1 MSDNYEDEY
10 VLLNINN
17 VLLDLVEPWDN
28 TDIIVCGGYY
38 SVSFGESDTLSGTVV
53 IFICVVNIETKCLPM
68 KYYSYIE

>member
-17 VLLDLVEPWDN
+17 VLLDLVKPWDN

-38 SVSFGESDTLSGTVV
+38 SVSFGEAYN
-53 IFICVVNIETKCLPM
+53 FR
-68 KYYSYIE
+68 